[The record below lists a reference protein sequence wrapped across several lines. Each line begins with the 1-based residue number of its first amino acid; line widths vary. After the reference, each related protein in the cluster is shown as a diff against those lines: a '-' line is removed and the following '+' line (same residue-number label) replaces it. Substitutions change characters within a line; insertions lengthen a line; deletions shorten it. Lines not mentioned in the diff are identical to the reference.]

1 MRAHPRGEGRSA
13 ALQGEGGVA
22 SVEYAGLALLVACL
36 IAALVAE
43 LASSPPTTPARELGS
58 TLARKLTC
66 APALPGPCW
75 EDPLTRAY
83 GRPLA
88 GAVRALAPAP
98 RTARAPDGAE
108 LLPVDF
114 RYCRSES
121 CAVPG
126 PRYGLTASNRR
137 VSDFVSVDDHRRST
151 GLVDVTYWL
160 YRPHIGWS
168 RVTRAA
174 TSAQVAALAR
184 TPLLDAAVPKLV
196 PLETLSGRDSY
207 VFRAGEEPPW
217 RGGVRTRYPG

>member
-1 MRAHPRGEGRSA
+1 MPSHRRSQRGSA
-13 ALQGEGGVA
+13 T
-22 SVEYAGLALLVACL
+22 VEHAGLLLL
-36 IAALVAE
+36 IAAIIVVVIAQI
-43 LASSPPTTPARELGS
+43 AASPPTEEGRELGFA
-58 TLARKLTC
+58 LARKLRC

-75 EDPLTRAY
+75 QDPLTVAY

-88 GAVRALAPAP
+88 GAVRALAPPP
-98 RTARAPDGAE
+98 RTARAPDGLE

-137 VSDFVSVDDHRRST
+137 VSDFVSVADHRRSA
-151 GLVDVTYWL
+151 GFAEITYWL
-160 YRPHIGWS
+160 YRPYVGWS
-168 RVTRAA
+168 RVVRRA
-174 TSAQVAALAR
+174 SSQQVAALAG
-184 TPLLDAAVPKLV
+184 TPLLDTAVPKLV

-217 RGGVRTRYPG
+217 RGEVERRYPG